1 MATTL
6 YNKPYRSPSD
16 LIGDLKSKHLTFLN
30 ESDAE
35 RILSQ
40 ISYYHF
46 KIYLHPLLDPA
57 SPDRKYYR
65 CGEFFEYGVELYRFD
80 EKLRAYLFSVIA
92 RLEVKLRSRLDH
104 TLSSYTNNAF
114 WYLDDTYFFTPDGN
128 AQMINNIRENIKK
141 DFEREKEM
149 YARNYKEKYHNN
161 IHSLYSTLPPF
172 WIASEFMTIGCLLK
186 IVKSIDFS
194 YFKSL
199 PSPNNTILNN
209 LAAEFGARDFNA
221 LVNWIQRLRDIRNRC
236 AHHSRLWNAR
246 LAVPSSIANELTF
259 AATQPNRPYLSIAV
273 IQKMVKT
280 LGMHDINMREALG
293 SLFNGHRAAKIYL
306 HDAGFPE
313 QWENDPLWQ

>member
-1 MATTL
+1 MPTTL
-6 YNKPYRSPSD
+6 YRKPYRSPSD

-30 ESDAE
+30 ESEAE

-57 SPDRKYYR
+57 SRDGKYYR
-65 CGEFFEYGVELYRFD
+65 KGEFFEYGLELYRFD
-80 EKLRAYLFSVIA
+80 ETLRAYLFSVIA

-114 WYLDDTYFFTPDGN
+114 WYLDDTYFFTPKGDVK
-128 AQMINNIRENIKK
+128 AINSIRESIRK
-141 DFEREKEM
+141 DFDREKEL

-161 IHSLYSTLPPF
+161 VHPLYSMLPPF
-172 WIASEFMTIGCLLK
+172 WIASEFMTIGCLFK
-186 IVKSIDFS
+186 IVNAIDFS

-199 PSPNNTILNN
+199 PSPHNNLLND
-209 LAAEFGARDFNA
+209 LAAEFGARDFNT

-246 LAVPSSIANELTF
+246 LAVPGGIANELTI

-280 LGMHDINMREALG
+280 LGMHDINMREALL
-293 SLFNGHRAAKIYL
+293 SLFNSHRAAMLYL
-306 HDAGFPE
+306 HDTGFPVH
-313 QWENDPLWQ
+313 WENDPFWQ